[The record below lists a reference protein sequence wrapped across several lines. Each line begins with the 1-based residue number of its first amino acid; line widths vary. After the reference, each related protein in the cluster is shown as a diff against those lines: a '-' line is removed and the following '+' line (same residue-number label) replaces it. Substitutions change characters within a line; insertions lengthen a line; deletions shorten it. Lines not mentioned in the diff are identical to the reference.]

1 MVHDTRV
8 FSRPRRVTRHSAEL
22 GNEFPLE
29 TLHHVAC
36 ACCGLIEV
44 TNSADQALKVAR
56 SHKIRY
62 SRY

>member
-8 FSRPRRVTRHSAEL
+8 VSRQRRVTRHSKEL

-36 ACCGLIEV
+36 VSCGLIEV
-44 TNSADQALKVAR
+44 TDSADQALKVAR

-62 SRY
+62 TQY

>member
-8 FSRPRRVTRHSAEL
+8 FSRPRRVTWYSKEL

-36 ACCGLIEV
+36 NDCGLIEV
-44 TNSADQALKVAR
+44 TNSADEALKVAR
-56 SHKIRY
+56 SHKNRY
-62 SRY
+62 TRY

>member
-8 FSRPRRVTRHSAEL
+8 VSRQRRVTRHSAEL

-29 TLHHVAC
+29 EMHHVAC
-36 ACCGLIEV
+36 ASCGLIEV
-44 TNSADQALKVAR
+44 TNSADEALKVAR
-56 SHKIRY
+56 SHKQKF

>member
-8 FSRPRRVTRHSAEL
+8 VSRQRREDRHSKEL

-36 ACCGLIEV
+36 IYCGLVEV
-44 TNSADQALKVAR
+44 TSSADQALKVAR
-56 SHKIRY
+56 SHKNRY
-62 SRY
+62 TRY